1 MSAGPAA
8 VPPGRQG
15 SREPAGTVPTGP
27 EYATGSLADV
37 LPSVAHA
44 LGAPVPDRDP
54 VLSLP
59 GMRRAVVVLV
69 DGLGM
74 SLLQDRAGHAPFL
87 RTLLPDARTVPAGLP
102 STTATSMGSFGTGLP
117 PGAHGLLGYEV
128 LDAGTDRLLNELSWE
143 DGPEPTRWQPNPT
156 VFEHLADAGVATTRI
171 GPAFFDGSGLTN
183 AALRGGRFIPGKS
196 LSDRV
201 DATLDALRGSGPS
214 LVYLYW
220 GDLDLTGHEHG
231 CRSGRWGEELEAVDA
246 ELARLARALPRGTGL
261 VVTADHGM
269 VDIPFDDR
277 IDLASE
283 PRLLAGVRHVGG
295 EARFRYL
302 YTQPDAAEGVLE
314 TWRDR
319 LRGSALVLTREQ
331 ARAAGWFGT
340 LDPSVADRVGD
351 VVVAMRGQVAVT
363 NSLRERPKLL
373 SLLGLHGSFTD
384 AELYVPLLVTS
395 R

>member
-1 MSAGPAA
+1 MNPGPAA
-8 VPPGRQG
+8 DLPGPQAPP
-15 SREPAGTVPTGP
+15 EPAPTVPTGP
-27 EYATGSLADV
+27 RYATGSLADV

-44 LGAPVPDRDP
+44 LGAPLPGRDP
-54 VLSLP
+54 MFRLP
-59 GMRRAVVVLV
+59 DMRRAVVVLV

-74 SLLQDRAGHAPFL
+74 TLLQDRAGHAPFL
-87 RTLLPDARTVPAGLP
+87 RRLLPEARTIPAGLP

-117 PGAHGLLGYEV
+117 PGVHGLLGYEV
-128 LDAGTDRLLNELSWE
+128 LDPGTDRLLNELSWE

-156 VFEHLADAGVATTRI
+156 VFEHLAGSGVATTRI

-183 AALRGGRFIPGKS
+183 AALRGGHFAAGRS
-196 LSDRV
+196 MADRV
-201 DATLDALRGSGPS
+201 DVALHALRAPGPS

-246 ELARLARALPRGTGL
+246 ELARLARSLPRGTGL

-277 IDLASE
+277 IDLAVE
-283 PRLLAGVRHVGG
+283 PDLLAGVRHIGG
-295 EARFRYL
+295 EARLRYL
-302 YTQPDAAEGVLE
+302 YTEPDSAERVLQ

-319 LRGSALVLTREQ
+319 LHGSAAVLTRDQ
-331 ARAAGWFGT
+331 ARAAGWFGAVE
-340 LDPSVADRVGD
+340 PSVADRVGD
-351 VVVAMRGQVAVT
+351 VVVAMQGQVAVT

-373 SLLGLHGSFTD
+373 SLIGLHGSLTD
-384 AELYVPLLVTS
+384 AELYVPLLITT